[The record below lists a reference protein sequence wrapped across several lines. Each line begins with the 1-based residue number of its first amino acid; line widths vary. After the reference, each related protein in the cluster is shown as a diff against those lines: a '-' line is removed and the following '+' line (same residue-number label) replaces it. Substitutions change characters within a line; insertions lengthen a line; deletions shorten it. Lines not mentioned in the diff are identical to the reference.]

1 MTDEQ
6 AVLRCQDGEREAFR
20 HLVERYQD
28 VLYGTAVLM
37 TGDRAQAEEHV
48 QEAFLAAWRGMQSF
62 YSERPVKPWLVR
74 ILVNTVVSQRR
85 KRAVSTVPLEYES
98 ESDDA
103 SRPAEE
109 FEAQHDRLAIREA
122 LAGLNP
128 DQRQVVVLR
137 FFAGL
142 TVPQLAEAIGV
153 REGTVKSRL
162 HRALG
167 QLRDQLTTG
176 GAREA
181 HGHGQ

>member
-48 QEAFLAAWRGMQSF
+48 QEAFLAAWRGMPGF
-62 YSERPVKPWLVR
+62 HSERPVKPWLMR
-74 ILVNTVVSQRR
+74 ILVNTVMSQRR
-85 KRAVSTVPLEYES
+85 RRAVSTVSLEYES
-98 ESDDA
+98 EAEDA
-103 SRPAEE
+103 ARPAEE
-109 FEAQHDRLAIREA
+109 IEAQHDRLVIREA

-128 DQRQVVVLR
+128 EQRQVVVLR

-176 GAREA
+176 DAREA
-181 HGHGQ
+181 YGDGQ

>member
-48 QEAFLAAWRGMQSF
+48 QEAFLAAWRGMQGF
-62 YSERPVKPWLVR
+62 HSERPVKPWLVR

-85 KRAVSTVPLEYES
+85 RRAVSTVPLEYES
-98 ESDDA
+98 EADDA
-103 SRPAEE
+103 ARPAEE
-109 FEAQHDRLAIREA
+109 IEAQHDRLAIREA

-167 QLRDQLTTG
+167 QLRDQMTTG

>member
-48 QEAFLAAWRGMQSF
+48 QEAFLAAWRGMPGF
-62 YSERPVKPWLVR
+62 HSERPVKPWLMR
-74 ILVNTVVSQRR
+74 ILVNTVMSQRR
-85 KRAVSTVPLEYES
+85 RRVVATVPLEYES
-98 ESDDA
+98 ESDE

-109 FEAQHDRLAIREA
+109 IEAQHDRLAIREA
-122 LAGLNP
+122 LSDLNP

-176 GAREA
+176 DAREA
-181 HGHGQ
+181 YGDGQ

>member
-28 VLYGTAVLM
+28 VLFGTAVLM

-48 QEAFLAAWRGMQSF
+48 QEAFLAAWRGIQGF
-62 YSERPVKPWLVR
+62 QSERPVKPWLVR

-85 KRAVSTVPLEYES
+85 RRVVSTVSLEYES
-98 ESDDA
+98 EAEDA
-103 SRPAEE
+103 ARPAEE
-109 FEAQHDRLAIREA
+109 IEAQHERLAIRQA

-128 DQRQVVVLR
+128 EQRQVVVLR

-142 TVPQLAEAIGV
+142 TVPQLAEATGV

-176 GAREA
+176 DAREA
-181 HGHGQ
+181 YGHGQ

>member
-28 VLYGTAVLM
+28 VLFGTAVLM

-48 QEAFLAAWRGMQSF
+48 QEAFLAAWRGIEGFQ
-62 YSERPVKPWLVR
+62 SERPVKPWLVR

-85 KRAVSTVPLEYES
+85 RRVVSTVSLEYES
-98 ESDDA
+98 EAEDA
-103 SRPAEE
+103 ARPADEI
-109 FEAQHDRLAIREA
+109 EAQHERLAIRQA

-128 DQRQVVVLR
+128 EQRQVVVLR

-142 TVPQLAEAIGV
+142 TVPQLAEATGV

-176 GAREA
+176 DAREA
-181 HGHGQ
+181 YGHGQ

>member
-28 VLYGTAVLM
+28 VLFGTAVLM
-37 TGDRAQAEEHV
+37 TGNRAQAEEHV
-48 QEAFLAAWRGMQSF
+48 QEAFLAAWRGIQGF
-62 YSERPVKPWLVR
+62 HSERPVKPWLVR

-85 KRAVSTVPLEYES
+85 RRVVSTVSLEYES
-98 ESDDA
+98 EAEDA
-103 SRPAEE
+103 ARPADEI
-109 FEAQHDRLAIREA
+109 EAQHERLAIRQA

-128 DQRQVVVLR
+128 EQRQVVVLR

-142 TVPQLAEAIGV
+142 TVPQLAEATGV

-167 QLRDQLTTG
+167 HLRDQLTAG
-176 GAREA
+176 DAREA
-181 HGHGQ
+181 YGHGQ

>member
-48 QEAFLAAWRGMQSF
+48 QEAFLAAWRGMPGF
-62 YSERPVKPWLVR
+62 HSERPVKPWLMR
-74 ILVNTVVSQRR
+74 ILVNTVMSQRR
-85 KRAVSTVPLEYES
+85 RRVVSTVSLEYES
-98 ESDDA
+98 EAEDA
-103 SRPAEE
+103 ARPAEE
-109 FEAQHDRLAIREA
+109 IEAQHDRLAIREA
-122 LAGLNP
+122 LSDLNP

-142 TVPQLAEAIGV
+142 TVPQVAEATGV

-176 GAREA
+176 DAREA

>member
-48 QEAFLAAWRGMQSF
+48 QEAFLAAWRGMPGF
-62 YSERPVKPWLVR
+62 HGERPVKPWLMR
-74 ILVNTVVSQRR
+74 ILVNTVMSQRR
-85 KRAVSTVPLEYES
+85 RRVVSTVSLEYES
-98 ESDDA
+98 EAEDA
-103 SRPAEE
+103 ARPAEE
-109 FEAQHDRLAIREA
+109 IEAQHDRLVIRQA
-122 LAGLNP
+122 LEVLNP
-128 DQRQVVVLR
+128 EQRQVVVLR

-176 GAREA
+176 DAREA